1 MSTKKDAK
9 IAEAY
14 RLTKK
19 YPGQK
24 TAILDRLLNAKTF
37 TVTIDDFNSYDSLMV
52 AQNVVEPDS
61 REIRELD
68 IPGFTISDQYSDAE
82 VFRIFEAR
90 DALRDRL
97 DEIGSPP
104 TDAEWY
110 QAGKTAEERIA
121 EVRPFYDTKRMEEEA
136 LMKFPGGAPED
147 ANFLTKAISYPAKL
161 VSGTL
166 MTGLGAIGQLAGGWY
181 DMATDFSEEQHETL
195 DFPWIVPAE
204 MYQSGVPGHEG
215 RKGYTPELLEM
226 EAALD
231 ELYGHQ
237 RVFRE
242 KLDEGGYRET
252 LPGSKS
258 MLELDRLNAM
268 INEAKLLPPQ
278 MFGEEQ

>member
-1 MSTKKDAK
+1 MSAKKDAK
-9 IAEAY
+9 IAETY
-14 RLTKK
+14 QLIQK

-24 TAILDRLLNAKTF
+24 TSILDRLLNAKNF
-37 TVTIDDFNSYDSLMV
+37 TVTIDDFNAYESFMV
-52 AQNVVEPDS
+52 SQNIVEPES
-61 REIRELD
+61 TVSELD
-68 IPGFTISDQYSDAE
+68 IPGFTQSDKYSDAE
-82 VFRIFEAR
+82 ILRIFEAR
-90 DALRDRL
+90 DGLQDRL

-121 EVRPFYDTKRMEEEA
+121 EVRPFYDRKRREEEA
-136 LMKFPGGAPED
+136 LMEFPGGAPED

-215 RKGYTPELLEM
+215 QKGYTPELLEM

-231 ELYGHQ
+231 ELYGHK
-237 RVFRE
+237 RVFKE

-258 MLELDRLNAM
+258 MLELDRLNTM
-268 INEAKLLPPQ
+268 INEAQLLPPQ
-278 MFGEEQ
+278 MFGEGQ

>member
-1 MSTKKDAK
+1 MSAKKDAK
-9 IAEAY
+9 IAETY
-14 RLTKK
+14 QLIQK

-24 TAILDRLLNAKTF
+24 SALLDRLLNAKTF
-37 TVTIDDFNSYDSLMV
+37 TATIEDFNAYDSLMV
-52 AQNVVEPDS
+52 SQNIVEPES
-61 REIRELD
+61 TVSELD
-68 IPGFTISDQYSDAE
+68 IPGFTQSDKYSDSE
-82 VFRIFEAR
+82 ILRIFEAR
-90 DALRDRL
+90 DSLKDRL
-97 DEIGSPP
+97 ADIGSPP

-121 EVRPFYDTKRMEEEA
+121 VVRPFYDKKRREEEA
-136 LMKFPGGAPED
+136 LMEFFGGAAED
-147 ANFLTKAISYPAKL
+147 ANLLTKAISYPTKL
-161 VSGTL
+161 VAGTL
-166 MTGLGAIGQLAGGWY
+166 MTGLGAITQLAGGWY

-237 RVFRE
+237 RVFKE

-258 MLELDRLNAM
+258 MTELDRLNTM

-278 MFGEEQ
+278 MFGEGQ

>member
-1 MSTKKDAK
+1 MALNKEQQRHLTNLYT
-9 IAEAY
+9 IA
-14 RLTKK
+14 KK
-19 YPGQK
+19 YPGKQSVVITK
-24 TAILDRLLNAKTF
+24 LEEYGLTVDDYNA
-37 TVTIDDFNSYDSLMV
+37 YDSLMV
-52 AQNVVEPDS
+52 SQNIVEPES
-61 REIRELD
+61 TVSELD
-68 IPGFTISDQYSDAE
+68 IPGFTQSDKYSDSE
-82 VFRIFEAR
+82 ILRIFEAR
-90 DALRDRL
+90 DSLKDRL
-97 DEIGSPP
+97 ADIGSPP

-121 EVRPFYDTKRMEEEA
+121 EVKPFYDRKRREEEA
-136 LMKFPGGAPED
+136 LMEFPGGAPED

-237 RVFRE
+237 RVFKE

-278 MFGEEQ
+278 MFGEGQ

>member
-1 MSTKKDAK
+1 MSAKKDAK
-9 IAEAY
+9 IAETY
-14 RLTKK
+14 QLIQK

-24 TAILDRLLNAKTF
+24 SALLDRLLNAKTF
-37 TVTIDDFNSYDSLMV
+37 TATIEDFNAYDSLMV
-52 AQNVVEPDS
+52 AQNIVEPES
-61 REIRELD
+61 TVSELD
-68 IPGFTISDQYSDAE
+68 IPGFTQSDKYSDSE
-82 VFRIFEAR
+82 ILRIFEAR
-90 DALRDRL
+90 DSLKDRL
-97 DEIGSPP
+97 ADIGSPP

-121 EVRPFYDTKRMEEEA
+121 VVRPFYDKKRREEEA
-136 LMKFPGGAPED
+136 LMEFFGGAAED
-147 ANFLTKAISYPAKL
+147 ANLLTKAISYPTKL
-161 VSGTL
+161 VAGTL
-166 MTGLGAIGQLAGGWY
+166 MTGLGAITQLAGGWY

-237 RVFRE
+237 RVFKE

-258 MLELDRLNAM
+258 MTELDRLNTM

-278 MFGEEQ
+278 MFGEGQ